1 VCIKWELCGSGHGAQ
16 EQQPVGEQPPHL
28 STQVTDGH
36 ALAMLVTGRI
46 IIPQTSPPSVSL
58 PLTLRPLILLHRIPT
73 ESLLLSLVLVRMS
86 RGSRGRGCSCDG
98 DRGTELV
105 LPRRCICEE
114 GGGGIDCLGVSTLVE
129 ETLLR
134 REAVGG
140 VFRVA
145 EAGVRICRSG
155 SWRGLGGGLCS
166 IGEGVEEEDATER
179 PGVLSTGRDK

>member
-1 VCIKWELCGSGHGAQ
+1 
-16 EQQPVGEQPPHL
+16 
-28 STQVTDGH
+28 
-36 ALAMLVTGRI
+36 MLVTGTAYYYTSDLPAECLSSSR
-46 IIPQTSPPSVSL
+46 PQTSHLS
-58 PLTLRPLILLHRIPT
+58 HRIPT
-73 ESLLLSLVLVRMS
+73 ESLFLSLVRVS